1 MWSQGPRQIDEKV
14 RDTTGN
20 PDGIPGW
27 TKTTPTD
34 FERVNRLLLRS
45 PPDRGA
51 CVKMKKQITERIA
64 VRTRVVRVGG
74 AEGTKKIFT
83 RTWKSSGREVRNW
96 RSNML
101 ETRREETKKRRY
113 NKRTESLITRT
124 NWIYRNT
131 NSELVHGIWQLSTQ
145 LLEKLFWK
153 KNY

>member
-1 MWSQGPRQIDEKV
+1 MAVHKSSKRSNKVRASGSPSPEGETVKDDGIPFVVGWKTVNRQGPRQIDEKV

-83 RTWKSSGREVRNW
+83 RT
-96 RSNML
+96 
-101 ETRREETKKRRY
+101 
-113 NKRTESLITRT
+113 
-124 NWIYRNT
+124 
-131 NSELVHGIWQLSTQ
+131 
-145 LLEKLFWK
+145 
-153 KNY
+153 